1 MDVAALLQN
10 RKLLHEAV
18 RQGAVPDS
26 ILQRAYELFRR
37 DFRPGPPQKATEDK
51 RIANAKI
58 AILFLLFTFALIVI
72 GVNSTRVY
80 EAFYDHVLSLLP
92 SGARFTG
99 SIAASFA
106 FDALLFLVP
115 FTVSYGLF
123 STEATEDDKVIKAH
137 VSRFDHA
144 VLALFV
150 LTNFVTIL
158 VLGAYS
164 MRHVFTEEIAS
175 AIGNLAGYTVTI
187 AAPVLDLT
195 LGHIVAVISRLM
207 LTSQENRERLFKQR
221 MAEWEEKVMAAWRA
235 DWRVRAQYVSR
246 VLAEDMDANSNGNND
261 KNAEIAQKH
270 KSAPNGVSAQRALE
284 VLVFQERTP
293 LSEAAKIL
301 RERGFQGGAVR
312 TAKSRLRKGAV
323 EIGRKYG
330 LTEKEILSLAELEV

>member
-26 ILQRAYELFRR
+26 VLQRAYELFSR

-58 AILFLLFTFALIVI
+58 AILFLLFAFALIVI

-92 SGARFTG
+92 VGARFYG

-164 MRHVFTEEIAS
+164 MRHVFTKETA
-175 AIGNLAGYTVTI
+175 AVIGNFAGYTVTI

-221 MAEWEEKVMAAWRA
+221 MAEWEEKVMAAWRT

-246 VLAEDMDANSNGNND
+246 VLAEDVDASNDGSGGGETSQKP
-261 KNAEIAQKH
+261 KNAL
-270 KSAPNGVSAQRALE
+270 NGVSAQRALE
-284 VLVFQERTP
+284 VLVFQERIP
-293 LSEAAKIL
+293 LSEAARML
-301 RERGFQGGAVR
+301 RERGFQGGAIR

-323 EIGRKYG
+323 ETGRKYG
-330 LTEKEILSLAELEV
+330 LTEREILALAELEVR